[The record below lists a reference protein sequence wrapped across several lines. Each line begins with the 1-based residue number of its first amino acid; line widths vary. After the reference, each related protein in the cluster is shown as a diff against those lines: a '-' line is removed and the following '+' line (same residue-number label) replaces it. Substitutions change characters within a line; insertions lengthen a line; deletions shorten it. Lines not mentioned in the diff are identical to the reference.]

1 MESCKLASAWP
12 DMVVGT
18 DAKKALKL
26 FRDLLKTAKIWKV
39 PHEQKYIR
47 EEARAQFIA
56 NQHLKEPTE
65 IAARIQDGMERLEYA
80 LHYGI
85 PYPRLEHVKQFT
97 VRQYEEKPQ
106 DSVESP
112 RITGQSK
119 LDQAL
124 ARKAREKKAQQHHE
138 N

>member
-1 MESCKLASAWP
+1 
-12 DMVVGT
+12 MVVGT

-65 IAARIQDGMERLEYA
+65 IAAR
-80 LHYGI
+80 
-85 PYPRLEHVKQFT
+85 